1 MFSGYFRIEQLSDEV
16 KVVHKIKIGAKVPR
30 FDLVAQAGDY
40 KPFEALKNPKGMT
53 IFYLNECKGIIN
65 SPDSRRADRYLQGK
79 DSINFS
85 SVYLLD
91 CSAQNHIGY
100 GNPSNAKTF
109 GKKQV
114 SNPFLNYKNDGYL
127 FIISKDFKT
136 IEILIIPNG
145 KFTIMSNAKEL
156 ADGKYDEAIDQI
168 RASSRPDFLY

>member
-1 MFSGYFRIEQLSDEV
+1 MFSGYFRLEQLGDEV
-16 KVVHKIKIGAKVPR
+16 KAAHKIKLGAKVPR
-30 FDLVAQAGDY
+30 FDLVAKAGYY

-53 IFYLNECKGIIN
+53 IFYLNESKGIIN

-91 CSAQNHIGY
+91 CIAPNLIGY
-100 GNPSNAKTF
+100 GNPSGAKTF

-114 SNPFLNYKNDGYL
+114 PNPFLNDKNDGYL

-145 KFTIMSNAKEL
+145 KFTIMGNAKEL
-156 ADGKYDEAIDQI
+156 ADGKYDEAIEQM
-168 RASSRPDFLY
+168 RATAKPDFLY